1 MLRDDIE
8 LLSGKIV
15 DGPLTP
21 VLFLLLKDTKD
32 MCKLCEDLNIE
43 RGEEVDHPHGAAAQ
57 SGPLASGGL
66 SLSEWLANNTQPV
79 SL

>member
-8 LLSGKIV
+8 LLSGRIV

-21 VLFLLLKDTKD
+21 AIFLLLKDTAD
-32 MCKLCEDLNIE
+32 MQKLCTDLHIE
-43 RGEEVDHPHGAAAQ
+43 RGEELDNSHRAAAQ

-66 SLSEWLANNTQPV
+66 SLSDWLANNAQPV

>member
-8 LLSGKIV
+8 LLSGRIV

-21 VLFLLLKDTKD
+21 ALFLLLKDTKD
-32 MCKLCEDLNIE
+32 MPKLCQDLNIE
-43 RGEEVDHPHGAAAQ
+43 RGEEIDNPHGAVTQ
-57 SGPLASGGL
+57 SGPLAVGGL
-66 SLSEWLANNTQPV
+66 SLSDWLANNAQPI

>member
-1 MLRDDIE
+1 MLRDDVE
-8 LLSGKIV
+8 LLSGKII

-21 VLFLLLKDTKD
+21 ALFLLLKDTKD
-32 MCKLCEDLNIE
+32 MRKLCMDLHIE
-43 RGEEVDHPHGAAAQ
+43 RGDDIDNPHRAPAK

-66 SLSEWLANNTQPV
+66 SLADWLANNAQPV

>member
-8 LLSGKIV
+8 LLSGRIV

-21 VLFLLLKDTKD
+21 ALFLLLKNTEDMKQLCKD
-32 MCKLCEDLNIE
+32 LHIE
-43 RGEEVDHPHGAAAQ
+43 RGEEIDNPHRAPTKP
-57 SGPLASGGL
+57 GPLASGGL
-66 SLSEWLANNTQPV
+66 SLSDWLSNNAQPI

>member
-8 LLSGKIV
+8 LLSGRIV

-21 VLFLLLKDTKD
+21 ALFLLLKDTKD
-32 MCKLCEDLNIE
+32 MRKLCQDLNIE
-43 RGEEVDHPHGAAAQ
+43 RGEEIDNPHGAATQ
-57 SGPLASGGL
+57 PGPLAVGGL
-66 SLSEWLANNTQPV
+66 SLSDWLANNAQPV

>member
-1 MLRDDIE
+1 MLRDDVE
-8 LLSGKIV
+8 LLSGRIV

-21 VLFLLLKDTKD
+21 ALFLLLKNTEDMEQLCKD
-32 MCKLCEDLNIE
+32 LHIE
-43 RGEEVDHPHGAAAQ
+43 RGEERDNPHRASAE

-66 SLSEWLANNTQPV
+66 SLSDWLANNAQPV